1 MSTTSTMTAEAVA
14 LQHFLD
20 AQRASALAIIDGLT
34 DEQLRTSVLP
44 SGWAPLGLIQHLGH
58 AERHWFQSVACG
70 TAADLP
76 WPDNGRGQ
84 AFTSSHPAAEVVA
97 FYREQCERGNAVLA
111 TTPLDATPLD
121 AKPVGR
127 HGGWLDDEV
136 TDLRRIVLH
145 MIEETAR
152 HLGHLDAA
160 RELLDGRTGLG
171 PR

>member
-1 MSTTSTMTAEAVA
+1 MATTSMMTEEAVA

-44 SGWAPLGLIQHLGH
+44 SGWTPLGLIQHLGH

-70 TAADLP
+70 TAVDLP
-76 WPDNGRGQ
+76 WPDNGGGQ
-84 AFTSSHPAAEVVA
+84 AFTSSHPVAEVVA

-111 TTPLDATPLD
+111 STPLD

-160 RELLDGRTGLG
+160 RERLDGRTGLG